1 MVKIENIKIS
11 KIETKI
17 VQGKF
22 GNGKY
27 YGYGKNKLIS
37 LVKFKTN
44 NFLYGYGESLVGIY
58 SPKLFEINVNYLSS
72 FFINKTLN
80 EAINEINKIQ
90 NNKFF
95 FYQGLLKSIISAFEI
110 ALLSIKSKA
119 NSCSLGETINQT
131 YFNDIFTKNTDV
143 EVYASAG
150 SIKSNLKELK
160 EDVNKSIRMGINR
173 IKIRLDTSSNYKKK
187 IEFLE
192 KKIDFFAVD
201 LIANTFIKNR
211 DQINLI
217 KFLKFI
223 KKKKI
228 LWVEEVLNVDDLN
241 YFSNLN
247 EFKKIPFSYGENFT
261 SFIDFSN
268 LFKIKNIDYVNL
280 DITHCTISDLKKL
293 INYIRVN
300 KIKKK
305 IIFHCWGSLININ
318 TSLEVASILSKYV
331 HMVELPITDFSLNN
345 FYIDSLEIKNS
356 KLKMKNRLEEIE
368 KFYDKIKIKNKL
380 ENNKFSF
387 D

>member
-1 MVKIENIKIS
+1 MDKIKNIKIS
-11 KIETKI
+11 KIEIKI
-17 VQGKF
+17 IQGKF

-44 NFLYGYGESLVGIY
+44 NSIYGYGESLVGIY
-58 SPKLFEINVNYLSS
+58 SPKLFEINVKYLSS
-72 FFINKTLN
+72 FFINKTLE
-80 EAINEINKIQ
+80 EAINEIDKIQ

-95 FYQGLLKSIISAFEI
+95 FYQGLLKSVLSAFEI

-131 YFNDIFTKNTDV
+131 YFNTNFIKNTNV

-150 SIKSNLKELK
+150 SIKSNFKDLK
-160 EDVNKSIRMGINR
+160 EDVSKSIKMGINR

-187 IEFLE
+187 INFLE
-192 KKIDFFAVD
+192 KEIDFFAVD

-211 DQINLI
+211 NQVNLI

-223 KKKKI
+223 KQKKI
-228 LWVEEVLNVDDLN
+228 LWVEEALNVDDLN
-241 YFSNLN
+241 YFTHLN
-247 EFKKIPFSYGENFT
+247 KFKKIPFSYGENFT

-268 LFKIKNIDYVNL
+268 LFKIKNINYVNL

-293 INYIRVN
+293 INHMKVN

-318 TSLEVASILSKYV
+318 TSLEIASILSRYV
-331 HMVELPITDFSLNN
+331 YMVELPITDFSLNN
-345 FYIDSLEIKNS
+345 FYVESLKIKNS

>member
-1 MVKIENIKIS
+1 MDKIKNIKIS
-11 KIETKI
+11 KIEIKI
-17 VQGKF
+17 IQGKF

-44 NFLYGYGESLVGIY
+44 NSIYGYGESLVGIY
-58 SPKLFEINVNYLSS
+58 SPKLFEINVKYLSS
-72 FFINKTLN
+72 FFINKTLE
-80 EAINEINKIQ
+80 EAINEIDKIQ

-95 FYQGLLKSIISAFEI
+95 FYQGLLKSVLSAFEI

-131 YFNDIFTKNTDV
+131 YFNTNFIKNTNV

-150 SIKSNLKELK
+150 SIKSNFKDLK
-160 EDVNKSIRMGINR
+160 EDVSKSIKMGINR

-187 IEFLE
+187 INFLE
-192 KKIDFFAVD
+192 KEIDFFAVD

-211 DQINLI
+211 DQVNLI

-223 KKKKI
+223 KQKKI
-228 LWVEEVLNVDDLN
+228 LWVEEALNVDDLN
-241 YFSNLN
+241 YFTHLN
-247 EFKKIPFSYGENFT
+247 KFKKIPFSYGENFT

-268 LFKIKNIDYVNL
+268 LFKIKNINYVNL

-293 INYIRVN
+293 INHMKVN

-318 TSLEVASILSKYV
+318 TSLEIASILSRYV
-331 HMVELPITDFSLNN
+331 YMVELPITDFSLNN
-345 FYIDSLEIKNS
+345 FYVESLKIKNS

>member
-80 EAINEINKIQ
+80 EAINEIDKIQ

-241 YFSNLN
+241 YFSNLISI
-247 EFKKIPFSYGENFT
+247 KKTYIIFTFFYSFFIIIIP
-261 SFIDFSN
+261 SFIT
-268 LFKIKNIDYVNL
+268 L
-280 DITHCTISDLKKL
+280 L
-293 INYIRVN
+293 I
-300 KIKKK
+300 
-305 IIFHCWGSLININ
+305 
-318 TSLEVASILSKYV
+318 
-331 HMVELPITDFSLNN
+331 
-345 FYIDSLEIKNS
+345 FYI
-356 KLKMKNRLEEIE
+356 
-368 KFYDKIKIKNKL
+368 F
-380 ENNKFSF
+380 FC
-387 D
+387 